1 MNRLP
6 SKRRNKKGVQ
16 REISKIKKNFKKLE
30 LRDATTCQLSHR
42 VSSEKGKSFRE
53 NFFFRKKNVCRKFR
67 IFTYLVHLRKMRKY
81 CE

>member
-53 NFFFRKKNVCRKFR
+53 KNVCRKFH
-67 IFTYLVHLRKMRKY
+67 IFTYLIHLRKMRKY